1 MMKFRVV
8 GAALLTL
15 SAFPAYAQSA
25 PQLDKIKLPDGFKIA
40 VFAEVP
46 EARSMA
52 VVPELNAVFVGNRR
66 GDKVYAAID
75 ADRDGR
81 AEEVKTVIAGLKS
94 PNGIAWKDGHLY
106 IAEQHRVIRLAVPN
120 LASVATAKPEIVLA
134 GLPDKGHHGWRY
146 IGFDPKGQLVVTVGS
161 PCNICAPSGLEGTIV
176 RVENAKPVVIAR
188 GQRNSVGVDW
198 HPRTGKMYFTD
209 NGADAMG
216 DDTPP
221 DELNM
226 LSSDGQDF
234 GFPAYGGGSDKT
246 REFGA
251 KASAAMVPP
260 VVKFGAH
267 VAALGVHF
275 YRGSQL
281 PETYRTDAF
290 VAQHGSWNRS
300 VPDGY
305 RVMRI
310 RMNANGDVQG
320 VEPFAEGWLQN
331 GRAWGRPVDVKELAD
346 GSLLVSDDSAGLVY
360 HISYG
365 K

>member
-1 MMKFRVV
+1 MMRFRLAS
-8 GAALLTL
+8 AALLTL
-15 SAFPAYAQSA
+15 FALPACAQTA
-25 PQLDKIKLPDGFKIA
+25 AQLDKIKLPEGFTISL
-40 VFAEVP
+40 FAEVP

-52 VVPELNAVFVGNRR
+52 VVPELNAVFVGSRR
-66 GDKVYAAID
+66 GDKVHVAVD
-75 ADRDGR
+75 ANRDGR
-81 AEEVKTVIAGLKS
+81 AEEVKPILSDLKS
-94 PNGIAWKDGHLY
+94 PNGIAWKDGYLY
-106 IAEQHRVIRLAVPN
+106 VGEQHRVVRFAVPN
-120 LASVATAKPEIVLA
+120 LEALASAKPEIVLS

-146 IGFDPKGQLVVTVGS
+146 IGFDPNGRLAVTVGS
-161 PCNICAPSGLEGTIV
+161 PCNICAPSGIEGTIV
-176 RVENAKPVVIAR
+176 RVENAKPVVIAK
-188 GQRNSVGVDW
+188 GIRNSVGIDW

-216 DDTPP
+216 DDSPP

-226 LSSDGQDF
+226 LVTEGQDF
-234 GFPAYGGGSDKT
+234 GFPAYGGGTDKT

-260 VVKFGAH
+260 VVRFGAH

-275 YRGSQL
+275 YRGTQF
-281 PETYRTDAF
+281 PAAYRTDAF

-305 RVMRI
+305 RIMRI

-320 VEPFAEGWLQN
+320 VEPFAEGFLQDR
-331 GRAWGRPVDVKELAD
+331 RAWGRPVDVKGLAD
-346 GSLLVSDDSAGLVY
+346 GSLLVSDDAGGRIY
-360 HISYG
+360 RIAYG